1 MNISF
6 EHANGFSITPTM
18 FIAGWKV
25 WFKRFS
31 EHPQQ
36 WKFGKMPLGES
47 ADSLS
52 ELIRQ
57 RKRFSLE
64 VLARMMVPWAYR
76 NSSQTSPAFIEK
88 YSKWVELTSLSDED
102 GNEIKAVSLTEHAVN
117 YWDSLAF
124 AVQDDFM
131 NYAEARVQA
140 DIEAPSSDPVVLDD
154 QGIELIGE
162 DTYPPYVPNAE
173 ASDEEFIK
181 ALVQWIDDAPHQPIY
196 LKQPVG
202 DAVAGWQDRLISFF
216 WPKPRIGYALY
227 HAAIDPLYYR
237 ATELAKIVDAEGQ
250 KASLGNSKVP
260 WDQEW
265 RDMAVKTAVELFDV
279 SGTPQSGVTLDNVY
293 KVMQAALNEDF
304 DSKAK
309 MNSGWSFLAS
319 AATSYLDNEEG
330 RLPMVWWCSR
340 VAGAIISRLDF
351 LLAEAGVT
359 KLGQRFKNI
368 GTVPGYGG
376 TRPRQ
381 YTLDWPE
388 GYRSWECQIAAS
400 QLVQQIVTILNTE
413 KDSQGD
419 RRYGH
424 MPLAGGGRGDWTVL
438 GVQTVLFSDGY

>member
-6 EHANGFSITPTM
+6 EHADDFSITPTM

-36 WKFGKMPLGES
+36 WKFGKMPMGKS
-47 ADSLS
+47 SDTLS

-57 RKRFSLE
+57 QKRFSLE

-76 NSSQTSPAFIEK
+76 NTSQVSIDLVEH
-88 YSKWVELTSLSDED
+88 YSKWLELTSLSDDD
-102 GNEIKAVSLTEHAVN
+102 GKEVPAVCLTEHAVK

-162 DTYPPYVPNAE
+162 DTYPPYVPSAD
-173 ASDEEFIK
+173 ASDEEFLK

-202 DAVAGWQDRLISFF
+202 DAVAGWQDRLVSFF

-237 ATELAKIVDAEGQ
+237 ATELAKSVDSGSNITHG
-250 KASLGNSKVP
+250 SLP
-260 WDQEW
+260 WDKEW

-279 SGTPQSGVTLDNVY
+279 SGTPQSGVTLDNVH
-293 KVMQAALNEDF
+293 KVMQAALSEDF

-319 AATSYLDNEEG
+319 AATSYLNEQEG

-340 VAGAIISRLDF
+340 VASSIISRLDF

-359 KLGQRFKNI
+359 ELGQRFQNI

-381 YTLDWPE
+381 YTLEWPE
-388 GYRSWECQIAAS
+388 GYRSWKSQIAAS
-400 QLVQQIVTILNTE
+400 QLVQQMVTILNTE
-413 KDSQGD
+413 TDNQGK
-419 RRYGH
+419 RRYQT
-424 MPLAGGGRGDWTVL
+424 MPEANGGRGDWTVQ

>member
-6 EHANGFSITPTM
+6 EHADDFSITPTM

-36 WKFGKMPLGES
+36 WKFGKMPLGKS
-47 ADSLS
+47 SDSLS

-57 RKRFSLE
+57 QKRFSLE
-64 VLARMMVPWAYR
+64 VLARMMVPWAFR
-76 NSSQTSPAFIEK
+76 NTSQVSPDLVNR
-88 YSKWVELTSLSDED
+88 YSKWLELTSFSNDDGDEVT
-102 GNEIKAVSLTEHAVN
+102 AVCLTDHAVK

-162 DTYPPYVPNAE
+162 DTYPPYVPSAD
-173 ASDEEFIK
+173 ASDEEFLK
-181 ALVQWIDDAPHQPIY
+181 ALVLWIDDAPHQPIY

-202 DAVAGWQDRLISFF
+202 DAVAGWHDRLVSFF

-237 ATELAKIVDAEGQ
+237 ATELAKSVDAGSNITSS
-250 KASLGNSKVP
+250 SLP
-260 WDQEW
+260 WDKEW

-279 SGTPQSGVTLDNVY
+279 SGTPQSGVTLDNVH
-293 KVMQAALNEDF
+293 KVMQAALSEDF
-304 DSKAK
+304 DSNAK

-319 AATSYLDNEEG
+319 AATSYLSEQEG

-340 VAGAIISRLDF
+340 VASSIISRLDF

-359 KLGQRFKNI
+359 ELGQRFQNI

-381 YTLDWPE
+381 YTLEWPE
-388 GYRSWECQIAAS
+388 GYRSWKSQIAAS
-400 QLVQQIVTILNTE
+400 QLVQQMVTLLNTE
-413 KDSQGD
+413 KDNQGN
-419 RRYGH
+419 RRFKL
-424 MPLAGGGRGDWTVL
+424 MPQANGGRGNWTVQ

>member
-1 MNISF
+1 MNINF
-6 EHANGFSITPTM
+6 EHADNFSITPTM

-36 WKFGKMPLGES
+36 WKFGKMPLGDS
-47 ADSLS
+47 TDSLS

-64 VLARMMVPWAYR
+64 MLGRMMVPWAYR
-76 NSSQTSPAFIEK
+76 DASQVSQHFVEQYA
-88 YSKWVELTSLSDED
+88 KWIELTSISDESGHD
-102 GNEIKAVSLTEHAVN
+102 VAAVCLTEHAVA

-140 DIEAPSSDPVVLDD
+140 DIEAPTSDPVVLDD
-154 QGIELIGE
+154 QGIEMIGE
-162 DTYPPYVPNAE
+162 DTYPPYVPSAD

-181 ALVQWIDDAPHQPIY
+181 ALVQWIDDAPFQPVY
-196 LKQPVG
+196 LKQPAG

-237 ATELAKIVDAEGQ
+237 ATELAKTVDSAATWG
-250 KASLGNSKVP
+250 SVP
-260 WDQEW
+260 WDKEW
-265 RDMAVKTAVELFDV
+265 REMAVKTAVELFDV
-279 SGTPQSGVTLDNVY
+279 SGTPQKGVTLDNVH
-293 KVMQAALNEDF
+293 KVIESALRQEFNSD
-304 DSKAK
+304 AK

-319 AATSYLDNEEG
+319 AATSHLDQEAG

-340 VAGAIISRLDF
+340 VASSIISRLDF
-351 LLAEAGVT
+351 LLAEAGVEE
-359 KLGQRFKNI
+359 LGDRFKHI

-381 YTLDWPE
+381 YTLEWPE
-388 GYRSWECQIAAS
+388 GYRSWRSQIAAS
-400 QLVQQIVTILNTE
+400 QLVQQMVQVLNTS
-413 KDSQGD
+413 KDAKGQ
-419 RRYGH
+419 RRYKL
-424 MPLAGGGRGDWTVL
+424 MPLANGGRSDWTVQ
-438 GVQTVLFSDGY
+438 GVQTVLFADGY

>member
-1 MNISF
+1 
-6 EHANGFSITPTM
+6 
-18 FIAGWKV
+18 
-25 WFKRFS
+25 
-31 EHPQQ
+31 
-36 WKFGKMPLGES
+36 MPLGES
-47 ADSLS
+47 SDSLS

-57 RKRFSLE
+57 QKRFSLE
-64 VLARMMVPWAYR
+64 VLARMMVPWAFR
-76 NSSQTSPAFIEK
+76 NTSQVSPDLVNR
-88 YSKWVELTSLSDED
+88 YSKWLELTSFSNDDGDEVT
-102 GNEIKAVSLTEHAVN
+102 AVCLTEHAVK

-162 DTYPPYVPNAE
+162 DTYPPYVPSAD
-173 ASDEEFIK
+173 ASDEEFLK
-181 ALVQWIDDAPHQPIY
+181 ALVLWIDDAPHQPIY

-202 DAVAGWQDRLISFF
+202 DAVAGWHDRLVSFF

-237 ATELAKIVDAEGQ
+237 ATELAKSVDAGSNITSS
-250 KASLGNSKVP
+250 SLP
-260 WDQEW
+260 WDKEW

-279 SGTPQSGVTLDNVY
+279 SGTPQSGVTLDNVH
-293 KVMQAALNEDF
+293 KVMQAALSEDF
-304 DSKAK
+304 DSNAK

-319 AATSYLDNEEG
+319 AATSYLSEQEG

-340 VAGAIISRLDF
+340 VASSIISRLDF

-359 KLGQRFKNI
+359 ELGQRFQNI

-381 YTLDWPE
+381 YTLEWPE
-388 GYRSWECQIAAS
+388 GYRSWKSQIAAS
-400 QLVQQIVTILNTE
+400 QLVQQMVIILNAE
-413 KDSQGD
+413 KDNQGN
-419 RRYGH
+419 RRFKL
-424 MPLAGGGRGDWTVL
+424 MPQANGGRGNWTVQ

>member
-6 EHANGFSITPTM
+6 EHADDFSITPTM

-47 ADSLS
+47 SDSLS

-57 RKRFSLE
+57 QKRFSLE
-64 VLARMMVPWAYR
+64 VLARMMVPWAFR
-76 NSSQTSPAFIEK
+76 NTSQVSPDLVNR
-88 YSKWVELTSLSDED
+88 YSKWLELTSFSNDDGDEVT
-102 GNEIKAVSLTEHAVN
+102 AVCLTEHAVK

-162 DTYPPYVPNAE
+162 DTYPPYVPSAD
-173 ASDEEFIK
+173 ASDEEFLK
-181 ALVQWIDDAPHQPIY
+181 ALVLWIDDAPHQPIY

-202 DAVAGWQDRLISFF
+202 DAVAGWHDRLVSFF

-237 ATELAKIVDAEGQ
+237 ATELAKSVDAGSNITSS
-250 KASLGNSKVP
+250 SLP
-260 WDQEW
+260 WDKEW

-279 SGTPQSGVTLDNVY
+279 SGTPQSGVTLDNVH
-293 KVMQAALNEDF
+293 KVMQAALSEDF
-304 DSKAK
+304 DSNAK

-319 AATSYLDNEEG
+319 AATSYLSEQEG

-340 VAGAIISRLDF
+340 VASSIISRLDF

-359 KLGQRFKNI
+359 ELGQRFQNI

-381 YTLDWPE
+381 YTLEWPE
-388 GYRSWECQIAAS
+388 GYRSWKSQIAAS
-400 QLVQQIVTILNTE
+400 QLVQQMGIILNA
-413 KDSQGD
+413 KKKNQGN
-419 RRYGH
+419 RRFKL
-424 MPLAGGGRGDWTVL
+424 MPQANGGRGNWTVQ

>member
-6 EHANGFSITPTM
+6 EHADDFSITPTM

-47 ADSLS
+47 SDSLS

-57 RKRFSLE
+57 QKRFSLE
-64 VLARMMVPWAYR
+64 VLARMMVPWAFR
-76 NSSQTSPAFIEK
+76 NTSQVSPDLVNR
-88 YSKWVELTSLSDED
+88 YSKWLELTSFSNDDGDEVT
-102 GNEIKAVSLTEHAVN
+102 AVCLTEHAVK

-162 DTYPPYVPNAE
+162 DTYPPYVPSAD
-173 ASDEEFIK
+173 ASDEEFLK
-181 ALVQWIDDAPHQPIY
+181 ALVLWIDDAPHQPIY

-202 DAVAGWQDRLISFF
+202 DAVAGWHDRLVSFF

-237 ATELAKIVDAEGQ
+237 ATELAKSVDAGSNITSS
-250 KASLGNSKVP
+250 SLP
-260 WDQEW
+260 WDKEW

-279 SGTPQSGVTLDNVY
+279 SGTPQSGVTLDNVH
-293 KVMQAALNEDF
+293 KVMQAALSEDF
-304 DSKAK
+304 DSNAK

-319 AATSYLDNEEG
+319 AATSYLSEQEG

-340 VAGAIISRLDF
+340 VASSIISRLDF

-359 KLGQRFKNI
+359 ELGQRFQNI

-381 YTLDWPE
+381 YTLEWPE
-388 GYRSWECQIAAS
+388 GYRSWKSQIAAS
-400 QLVQQIVTILNTE
+400 QLVQQMVIILNAE
-413 KDSQGD
+413 KDNQGN
-419 RRYGH
+419 RRFKL
-424 MPLAGGGRGDWTVL
+424 MPQANGGRGNWTVQ

>member
-6 EHANGFSITPTM
+6 EHADDFSITPTM

-47 ADSLS
+47 SDSLS

-57 RKRFSLE
+57 QKRFSLE
-64 VLARMMVPWAYR
+64 VLARMMVPWAFR
-76 NSSQTSPAFIEK
+76 NTSQVSPDLVNR
-88 YSKWVELTSLSDED
+88 YSKWLELTSFSNDDGDEVT
-102 GNEIKAVSLTEHAVN
+102 AVCLTEHAVK

-162 DTYPPYVPNAE
+162 DTYPPYVPSAD
-173 ASDEEFIK
+173 ASDEEFLK
-181 ALVQWIDDAPHQPIY
+181 ALVLWIDDAPPQPIY

-202 DAVAGWQDRLISFF
+202 DAVAGWHDRLVSFF

-237 ATELAKIVDAEGQ
+237 ATELAKSVDAGSNITSS
-250 KASLGNSKVP
+250 SLP
-260 WDQEW
+260 WDKEW

-279 SGTPQSGVTLDNVY
+279 SGTPQSGVTLDNVH
-293 KVMQAALNEDF
+293 KVMQAALSEDF
-304 DSKAK
+304 DSNAK

-319 AATSYLDNEEG
+319 AATSYLSEQEG

-340 VAGAIISRLDF
+340 VASSIISRLDF

-359 KLGQRFKNI
+359 ELGQRFQNI

-381 YTLDWPE
+381 YTLEWPE
-388 GYRSWECQIAAS
+388 GYRSWKSQIAAS
-400 QLVQQIVTILNTE
+400 QLVQQMVIILNAE
-413 KDSQGD
+413 KDNQGN
-419 RRYGH
+419 RRFKL
-424 MPLAGGGRGDWTVL
+424 MPQANGGRGNWTVQ

>member
-6 EHANGFSITPTM
+6 EHAKDFSITPAL

-31 EHPQQ
+31 EYPQQ
-36 WKFGKMPLGES
+36 WKYAKMPLGQS
-47 ADSLS
+47 DHSLS

-57 RKRFSLE
+57 QSRFSLE

-76 NSSQTSPAFIEK
+76 NSSQVSPEFVQQ
-88 YSKWVELTSLSDED
+88 YSKWLGITSITDDNGKEVE
-102 GNEIKAVSLTEHAVN
+102 AVCLTERAVE

-162 DTYPPYVPNAE
+162 DTYPPYVPPAD
-173 ASDEEFIK
+173 ASDEEFIR

-196 LKQPVG
+196 LKKPVG
-202 DAVAGWQDRLISFF
+202 DAVAGWNHRLLRFF
-216 WPKPRIGYALY
+216 WPKPRIGYDLY
-227 HAAIDPLYYR
+227 EATIDPLYYR
-237 ATELAKIVDAEGQ
+237 ATELAKSVESAESAEG
-250 KASLGNSKVP
+250 KAP
-260 WDQEW
+260 WDKEW
-265 RDMAVKTAVELFDV
+265 RHMAVKTAVELFDV
-279 SGTPQSGVTLDNVY
+279 SGTPQRGVTLENVY
-293 KVMQAALNEDF
+293 KVIQAALNEDF
-304 DSKAK
+304 DSSAK

-319 AATSYLDNEEG
+319 AATSYLDNQEG

-340 VAGAIISRLDF
+340 VASSIISRLDF

-359 KLGQRFKNI
+359 ELGQRFKDI

-381 YTLDWPE
+381 YSLEWPE
-388 GYRSWECQIAAS
+388 GYRSWKSQIAAS
-400 QLVQQIVTILNTE
+400 KLVQQMAHILNTE
-413 KDSQGD
+413 KNAQGN
-419 RRYGH
+419 RRYQP
-424 MPLAGGGRGDWTVL
+424 MPLAGGDRSDWTVQ
-438 GVQTVLFSDGY
+438 GVQTVLFADGY